1 MELVLSISQQSG
13 ICEHAVSEGPV
24 KCAGIALTVAL
35 LIIGDEI
42 LAGKVGDTNSSF
54 LCKELYAIG
63 WRVAKARLFT
73 DFASLSMWLSSTIS

>member
-1 MELVLSISQQSG
+1 MLSNSLQDGVS
-13 ICEHAVSEGPV
+13 EHAKLRDAVACV
-24 KCAGIALTVAL
+24 GIALTVAL

-63 WRVAKARLFT
+63 WRVAKACLFT
-73 DFASLSMWLSSTIS
+73 GCASLSPDAAFP